1 MKTVLYKQTCQWFLD
16 FARVVFFLFLIRKKC
31 IFYLRRIMKRIFIL
45 ILTSLML
52 LVACSTTTKAT
63 PESKKLFSEE
73 KQQSKKLFKGNGVTI
88 AVTAPQSREVEQKDA
103 WIPQYMQDSLTGN
116 FARYSKMTVLDR
128 SNESLIKAEQKLSE
142 SGFYTDENA
151 AQIGQMTN
159 ASLVVVG
166 SVQIVGG
173 MYEMNFRVN
182 DVNTNEIK
190 SSANNRYS
198 KTDIESGKAV
208 NELTEKL
215 LEGLGIEFSESEKA
229 YLSKVYKTEDSSVQ
243 NLAKGMAAE
252 KANDYITALVS
263 YNQVDGTSK
272 KEAESNIHSLFYGS
286 FDAANIQNRIAFYQ
300 KQIEKWNL
308 IFFQLGKYM
317 NNNAVFFVYDF
328 SSVKDNIDMER
339 KKVLFTVSPG
349 IKLFLNQIA
358 MQVYI
363 EVIKAWKEIVLDD
376 GNSVWTKSVN
386 TDCNYSYSTFVDL
399 GLFNGDGDLIAKKA
413 VSVGTGYSVYN
424 SDYGK
429 FYNDRII
436 VKSQKKYYDENRYEP
451 IEFYNVNFDDIVG
464 NLTVKI
470 IDDKIKIKMYE
481 RANLNADYEE
491 IYKEPARIFS
501 ATEWNSFIEN
511 QMTKQNARAF

>member
-1 MKTVLYKQTCQWFLD
+1 
-16 FARVVFFLFLIRKKC
+16 
-31 IFYLRRIMKRIFIL
+31 MKRIFIL

-252 KANDYITALVS
+252 KANDYISALVAYS
-263 YNQVDGTSK
+263 QVEGSARNEAQNNIYSMLQGT
-272 KEAESNIHSLFYGS
+272 
-286 FDAANIQNRIAFYQ
+286 FDSSSIQNRVAFYKAQ
-300 KQIEKWNL
+300 AEKWNT
-308 IFFQLGKYM
+308 IFAQLKKYM
-317 NNNAVFFVYDF
+317 NDNVAYLVYDF
-328 SSVKDNIDMER
+328 SAIQDEINMQENTIDFI
-339 KKVLFTVSPG
+339 LAPG
-349 IKLFLNQIA
+349 IKCFFNSTA
-358 MQVYI
+358 MNVYATVLG
-363 EVIKAWKEIVLDD
+363 EWKAILENKENDVWSKAVQKPCFGSLSQFESWDHVYNLSYEYSI
-376 GNSVWTKSVN
+376 SVALV
-386 TDCNYSYSTFVDL
+386 
-399 GLFNGDGDLIAKKA
+399 NGDGD
-413 VSVGTGYSVYN
+413 
-424 SDYGK
+424 
-429 FYNDRII
+429 I
-436 VKSQKKYYDENRYEP
+436 VKKSNQKIYVGNYVFYPDGNQLYEITVSSQKKYYESAENHKVY
-451 IEFYNVNFDDIVG
+451 FNGVNLNDVTGDLSI
-464 NLTVKI
+464 KI
-470 IDDKIKIKMYE
+470 ISATCDVFEKTGSGLSTRTTKVSKKP
-481 RANLNADYEE
+481 LG
-491 IYKEPARIFS
+491 IFS
-501 ATEWNSFIEN
+501 VEEWNSFIEN
-511 QMTKQNARAF
+511 QMTKPKL